1 MIDRIIIDNFATIE
15 HLSLDPGTG
24 FNVIT
29 GETGAGKS
37 VLVTAVSTVLGGRA
51 DTSMVRTGADRAFIQ
66 IAGTKAGEEVIIS
79 REIMAGGKSVSK
91 LNGEM
96 VTLAQIRD
104 ICSDWVDIHGQYDNQ
119 QILDPENHIYITD
132 RFHAEATAP
141 QLDKLKKLYDGYR
154 AAKKEYDDLLKEE
167 ASASQQQDFYRFEY
181 EYITGLGL
189 EPGEDEELRERLNMM
204 KNSARIFQAVSST
217 YDALS
222 GSEYGSGA
230 SVLGVLGNVTSELS
244 GISEYSDQIADMAA
258 RATDAYYA
266 LDDIAS
272 RLRDMSASLDFSEAD
287 MDAVSER
294 LALIEDAKRK
304 YKKDIDGII
313 GYKEELE
320 SKLGMIENFDNEKAR
335 LKEAADRKYEALK
348 DQAEHVS
355 ELRRIVASRLESA
368 MKRELQ
374 DLEFANSEFRI
385 DISELDEIGPLGYD
399 RVEFLISTNP
409 GEPLMPLTKIASGG
423 EISRIMLAFK
433 HIIGESDSV
442 ETMIFDEI
450 DTGISGH
457 TALVV
462 GSKLSEIAGHRQIL
476 SITHLPQI
484 AACADDNFLISK
496 SVESDKSYTDIE
508 HLDEEGK
515 VRMIATLFSGSAD
528 SGNALEA
535 ARELIAGCRKE
546 ARS

>member
-66 IAGTKAGEEVIIS
+66 IAGTKAGEELIIS

-154 AAKKEYDDLLKEE
+154 AARKEYDDLLKEE
-167 ASASQQQDFYRFEY
+167 ANASQQQDFYRFEY

-189 EPGEDEELRERLNMM
+189 EPGEDEELKERLNMM
-204 KNSARIFQAVSST
+204 KNSARIFQAVSSS

-230 SVLGVLGNVTSELS
+230 SVLGVLGNVTSDLS

-272 RLRDMSASLDFSEAD
+272 RLRDMSASLDFSESD

-335 LKEAADRKYEALK
+335 LKEAADRKYEELK

-368 MKRELQ
+368 MKGELQ